1 MSQWEQKGGY
11 LETGKEEEEEAR
23 KLKHL
28 TTKPCPKCGV
38 RIEKAGG
45 CPHMTCMQPSCR
57 YQFCWDCSG
66 EYHTSSQCN
75 RPKINVSAGSILAFD
90 ELDKRCANHFLA
102 RRVAI
107 KGYKNCHFL
116 LERTQK
122 PSEASSLRIKAEAWQ
137 LLSEAQSALAH
148 SCIVMYYIKSAK
160 LDFLFKEQCSVTTHL
175 QRNLEEVWVGE
186 INNMSM
192 SNIGGSNNSKQMKNN
207 ANDREA
213 LDNSSENK
221 KHMAEHIFTDSER
234 KAAAI
239 AVRDLKSR
247 LKEYLLL
254 AVCEIASTS
263 SLDTSSEV
271 SKPVQ
276 IDCRANSKIPLVLD
290 RISQS
295 KSSHMQLLDLVD

>member
-1 MSQWEQKGGY
+1 MEDIRVEQGK
-11 LETGKEEEEEAR
+11 LEKERRDIELRGE
-23 KLKHL
+23 LI
-28 TTKPCPKCGV
+28 
-38 RIEKAGG
+38 RIQQQRE
-45 CPHMTCMQPSCR
+45 
-57 YQFCWDCSG
+57 D
-66 EYHTSSQCN
+66 
-75 RPKINVSAGSILAFD
+75 
-90 ELDKRCANHFLA
+90 
-102 RRVAI
+102 
-107 KGYKNCHFL
+107 
-116 LERTQK
+116 
-122 PSEASSLRIKAEAWQ
+122 AEA
-137 LLSEAQSALAH
+137 ALN
-148 SCIVMYYIKSAK
+148 
-160 LDFLFKEQCSVTTHL
+160 LVT
-175 QRNLEEVWVGE
+175 
-186 INNMSM
+186 
-192 SNIGGSNNSKQMKNN
+192 MKNN

-247 LKEYLLL
+247 LKGYLLL

>member
-1 MSQWEQKGGY
+1 MVTIPLYIIVITITLTMTY
-11 LETGKEEEEEAR
+11 LS
-23 KLKHL
+23 
-28 TTKPCPKCGV
+28 
-38 RIEKAGG
+38 
-45 CPHMTCMQPSCR
+45 MTCMFDP
-57 YQFCWDCSG
+57 YA
-66 EYHTSSQCN
+66 
-75 RPKINVSAGSILAFD
+75 AGSILAFD

-186 INNMSM
+186 VNNL
-192 SNIGGSNNSKQMKNN
+192 SNVGGSKSTKNN
-207 ANDREA
+207 QANDA
-213 LDNSSENK
+213 LDNSNSPENK
-221 KHMAEHIFTDSER
+221 KYSAEHIFSDAER

-239 AVRDLKSR
+239 AVRDLKAR
-247 LKEYLLL
+247 LKEFLLL

-263 SLDTSSEV
+263 SLDVPSNSAEINQRPGRNNSVTDSPGVKRPNSMSGRLSSKE
-271 SKPVQ
+271 
-276 IDCRANSKIPLVLD
+276 RG
-290 RISQS
+290 
-295 KSSHMQLLDLVD
+295 SSHMQLLDLVDTVPPIFFGRRSSF